1 MIHIINIHIWKK
13 KYIYH
18 LFKYIFIYIYTWNI
32 YIETQSSI
40 YIYIFYLYFIFA
52 QKAWCGKTQF
62 KYIYIHIYI
71 HIYIYIYIICVST
84 APQNSQSTFL
94 PKSFGYTW
102 DFFRLSLLP
111 WKRLRPSLTYC
122 LVVSLGEKSDLS
134 KVLHQHSNP
143 LL

>member
-13 KYIYH
+13 NIYIYH
-18 LFKYIFIYIYTWNI
+18 LFKYIFIYIYIYMKYLYWNTI
-32 YIETQSSI
+32 KYI

-62 KYIYIHIYI
+62 KYIY
-71 HIYIYIYIICVST
+71 IYIYIYIICVST